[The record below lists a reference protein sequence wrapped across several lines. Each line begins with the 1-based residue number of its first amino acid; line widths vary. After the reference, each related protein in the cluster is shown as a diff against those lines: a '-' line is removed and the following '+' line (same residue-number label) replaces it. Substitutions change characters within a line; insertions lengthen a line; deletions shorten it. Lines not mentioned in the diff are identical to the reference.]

1 VVGIY
6 SVAGGVGK
14 TILCAN
20 FGRMLC
26 SLGEQI
32 LLVDAAG
39 GEHLPYYFGAS
50 DARDA
55 SARLCRDRL
64 AKYSSGSSA
73 TSTAGAE
80 TRLLDDGNM
89 PIPYLRS
96 LTSPDRSE
104 QGTRHIARYL
114 AFIAGAA
121 NAGGFLAVHQYTSH
135 MSGVVAAMADNLVL
149 GRIRLVL
156 IGFLAVCSF
165 LAGSISTTLLILWA
179 RRRRL
184 QSEYALPL
192 LCESMLFAAFAVT
205 TTVLHEQKV
214 AGTIALLCF
223 AMGLQN
229 AMITKLSGSV
239 IRTTHITGMV
249 TDIGITC
256 GRVFTFVFVDGQK
269 EISQEVRTLRL
280 LGSLVLL
287 FFCGGIGGAVGF
299 QRFGFMFMAP
309 LSAGLLLLAFVPA
322 IDDIRARTLAR
333 RF

>member
-1 VVGIY
+1 
-6 SVAGGVGK
+6 
-14 TILCAN
+14 
-20 FGRMLC
+20 
-26 SLGEQI
+26 
-32 LLVDAAG
+32 
-39 GEHLPYYFGAS
+39 
-50 DARDA
+50 
-55 SARLCRDRL
+55 
-64 AKYSSGSSA
+64 
-73 TSTAGAE
+73 
-80 TRLLDDGNM
+80 M

-96 LTSPDRSE
+96 LTSPERSE

-135 MSGVVAAMADNLVL
+135 MSGVVAAMADNLAL

-156 IGFLAVCSF
+156 VGCMSVCAF

-192 LCESMLFAAFAVT
+192 LCESMLFAAFAVV
-205 TTVLHEQKV
+205 TTVFHEQKV
-214 AGTIALLCF
+214 AATIALLCF

-256 GRVFTFVFVDGQK
+256 GRVFTFVFVDRK
-269 EISQEVRTLRL
+269 EISHEVRTLRL
-280 LGSLVLL
+280 LSSLVLL
-287 FFCGGIGGAVGF
+287 FFCGGLGGAVGF
-299 QRFGFMFMAP
+299 QRFGFLFMAP
-309 LSAGLLLLAFVPA
+309 LAAGLLLLAFVPA
-322 IDDIRARTLAR
+322 VDDLRARTLER